1 MILVFSGEESGKV
14 FLWSF
19 FTHPK
24 EILRPADLNLILSG
38 QTLWF
43 LFQAVLIY
51 IYRNTV
57 LLMIMGQNWGYE
69 SGFYV
74 IISNQPYWN
83 YHGFCLSG
91 GPCKVFQC
99 PGGQRKLLHC
109 CLLVGISTQADTELF
124 VTWQERQRKFLCI
137 IKFFYLYIF

>member
-1 MILVFSGEESGKV
+1 MGRFFCEVSLHIQKRY
-14 FLWSF
+14 WDQQTWTSF
-19 FTHPK
+19 CLAKLCDSCF
-24 EILRPADLNLILSG
+24 RQSS
-38 QTLWF
+38 
-43 LFQAVLIY
+43 Y